1 MKNEI
6 IILANTLH
14 TELKDLPKRIPKD
27 AARYH
32 FFLYKH
38 THEGDYLES
47 IGMGKIP
54 YMKCYW
60 FVSNTSVILRQ
71 RERHIIRVDSFECL
85 TSHCSHK
92 FQSHLVAKL
101 ISEESLHLGS
111 SELFLWIMNTHRS
124 VIVKK

>member
-1 MKNEI
+1 MKNET

-47 IGMGKIP
+47 IGMRKFP
-54 YMKCYW
+54 SMKFLW
-60 FVSNTSVILRQ
+60 PVSSPLILRQ
-71 RERHIIRVDSFECL
+71 IKTCHISNL
-85 TSHCSHK
+85 S
-92 FQSHLVAKL
+92 
-101 ISEESLHLGS
+101 ISMSINFRDIWL
-111 SELFLWIMNTHRS
+111 
-124 VIVKK
+124 